1 MSQIRQESPEQLA
14 QLRTQVRAL
23 IDGWRDRFT
32 PRADAWLRGY
42 DRGFSQALGEAGMLG
57 ITWPEEVGGG
67 GRSNRARLV
76 VTEELLRAGAPVAAH
91 WIADRQIGP
100 AILRE
105 GTPELRQE
113 FLPRIAAGDATFCL
127 CMSETEAGSDLA
139 AVRTRAVRDGD
150 DWRITGT
157 KIWTSQAHSSEY
169 AYVLAR
175 TDASGPKHEGLTEF
189 ILDMGSDGVE
199 VRPIIDLQGEH
210 HFNEVV
216 FDDVL
221 VPGRWVIGEVG
232 GGWTQV
238 TEQLAFERG
247 GAERVLSTYLVLEEL
262 VKVAGR
268 DGRDLE
274 AVGRLIARLL
284 SLRQMLWSIASA
296 MDAGDA
302 PIRQAAI
309 VKRLGTT
316 FEQELAET
324 ARYLLGTV
332 PTPLATSVS
341 GLLGDAL
348 LASPGFGIRGGTTE
362 ILGTIIAREELPA

>member
-1 MSQIRQESPEQLA
+1 MSATRQDTPEELA
-14 QLRTQVRAL
+14 ELRAEVRAL
-23 IDGWRDRFT
+23 IDTWRDRFT

-42 DRGFSQALGEAGMLG
+42 DRAFSQALGEAGLLG
-57 ITWPEEVGGG
+57 ITWPEEVGGAA
-67 GRSNRARLV
+67 RSNRARLI

-105 GTPELRQE
+105 GSSELQQE
-113 FLPRIAAGDATFCL
+113 FLPGIAAGDTTFCL

-139 AVRTRAVRDGD
+139 AVRTRAVRDGE
-150 DWRITGT
+150 DWRISGT
-157 KIWTSQAHSSEY
+157 KIWTSQAHRSEY

-175 TDASGPKHEGLTEF
+175 TDSSGPKHEGLTEF
-189 ILDMGSDGVE
+189 ILDLGSEGVE
-199 VRPIIDLQGEH
+199 VRPIYDLLGEH
-210 HFNEVV
+210 HFNEVL
-216 FDDVL
+216 FDDVV
-221 VPGRWVIGEVG
+221 VPDRWVIGEVG

-262 VKVAGR
+262 IMVAGR

-274 AVGRLIARLL
+274 PLGRLVSRLL
-284 SLRQMLWSIASA
+284 ALRQMLWSIASA
-296 MDAGDA
+296 MDAGEA

-309 VKRLGTT
+309 AKRLGTT
-316 FEQELAET
+316 FEQDLAES
-324 ARYLLGTV
+324 ARYLLGVV
-332 PTPLATSVS
+332 PTPPDTSVS